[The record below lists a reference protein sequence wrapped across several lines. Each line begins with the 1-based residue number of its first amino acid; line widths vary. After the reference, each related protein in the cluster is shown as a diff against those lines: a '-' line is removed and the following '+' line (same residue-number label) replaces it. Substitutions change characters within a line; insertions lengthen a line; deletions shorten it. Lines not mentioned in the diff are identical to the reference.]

1 MRLAELLKA
10 TITDGVELTLDVSSA
25 PPAFKQVLLRL
36 SNLELATDDVLVA
49 LLAAAPIDQYGIYAA
64 IRKYVKG
71 WEFDAL
77 NISALSILAKDGPL
91 PIAIL
96 QIDLFTGDLVFIAR
110 QEGKLV
116 VVESLPAE
124 EILRLIKTPGMTE
137 ERLWDILST
146 KIGDTVRKG
155 TLPYQEPS

>member
-1 MRLAELLKA
+1 MKLAELLKA
-10 TITDGVELTLDVSSA
+10 TITDGAELTLDVSSA
-25 PPAFKQVLLRL
+25 PPTFKQVLLRL
-36 SNLELATDDVLVA
+36 NSLELATDDVLVA

-124 EILRLIKTPGMTE
+124 EILRLMKIPGMTE

-146 KIGDTVRKG
+146 KINDTVQKG